1 MAMVEVL
8 ELEALES
15 LSDSLCDLFY
25 MERSAST
32 TPAIKISVVQSV
44 RHDRRLKKLLSYA
57 P

>member
-1 MAMVEVL
+1 MVEVL